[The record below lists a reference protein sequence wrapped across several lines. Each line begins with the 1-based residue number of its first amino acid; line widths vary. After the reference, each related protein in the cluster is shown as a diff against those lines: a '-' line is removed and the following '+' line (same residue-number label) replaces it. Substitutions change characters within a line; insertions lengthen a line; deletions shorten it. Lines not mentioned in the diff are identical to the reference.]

1 MVLQNFIIEP
11 TSGKYFS
18 RITLLLS
25 QDFPVLPLFG
35 GCSVTVFQSNDRPSY
50 FPYHASALF
59 FPFPYLFLSDVPA
72 KVRLA
77 IAGGG
82 GDGGGIIALTQ
93 VLAD

>member
-1 MVLQNFIIEP
+1 MI
-11 TSGKYFS
+11 S
-18 RITLLLS
+18 RVTLLFITGIPCTPL
-25 QDFPVLPLFG
+25 DLP
-35 GCSVTVFQSNDRPSY
+35 CSAVFQSNNRPAY
-50 FPYHASALF
+50 FPYHAPALF